1 MSSEDGPLDP
11 GDPGDRDQELEQAR
25 DKAERASHAKSR
37 FLAMVSHEIR
47 TPLNGI
53 LGMAHLLERTP
64 LTPEQENYVTAVRR
78 SGTALLHLVED
89 LLDFSTIEADRFQ
102 LRPSPLD
109 PRQFIEETVELMAS
123 RAHEKGIDI
132 ASQIAPDVPG
142 RINADTNRL
151 RQVLLNL
158 VGNAIKFTD
167 EGGILVSLALSGPGE
182 IELSVSDTGPGL
194 APKDRQRIFAEFEQ
208 ADMETTRRHGGVGL
222 GLAISTRII
231 SAMSGRLSVES
242 ELGKGSRFIATLPV
256 EALEETQPV
265 VGEPQP
271 LADLRVLLIAP
282 NGETARSLSR
292 GVAEEGGHLDQYA
305 EISAVLGENRDRSD
319 TYTHVVIDQRLMPL
333 AGGAEM
339 LNALLERAPR
349 RILLVRPM
357 ERAALDT
364 LYESGFDGW
373 LVAPVR
379 RSSLVSVLLKDR
391 PTTPSPLPATMARP
405 AAQIPSFSRSL
416 RILLA
421 EDNPVN
427 ALLMTAMLKEFG
439 HEVVLVEDGR
449 KLVAAARDRS
459 RERTPIDLAIT
470 DLSMPHMDGAT
481 AVSRIREHERASGL
495 ARLPVIILSADGGAD
510 TRDRLLAAGAD
521 AYLEKPVDPEM
532 LATTIRMLFLDP

>member
-1 MSSEDGPLDP
+1 MSSEDRPIDS
-11 GDPGDRDQELEQAR
+11 GDPGDRDRELEQAR

-64 LTPEQENYVTAVRR
+64 LTPEQENYITAVRR

-102 LRPSPLD
+102 LRPGPLD

-132 ASQIAPDVPG
+132 ASEISPDVPG
-142 RINADTNRL
+142 RISADANRL

-167 EGGILVSLALSGPGE
+167 QGGILVSLAPSGSGE

-194 APKDRQRIFAEFEQ
+194 AQKDQQRIFAEFEQ

-222 GLAISTRII
+222 GLTISTRIV
-231 SAMSGRLSVES
+231 SAMGGRLTVES
-242 ELGKGSRFIATLPV
+242 ELGRGSRFIATLPV
-256 EALEETQPV
+256 EAIEEIRPAIGT
-265 VGEPQP
+265 PQP
-271 LADLRVLLIAP
+271 LAGVRVLLIAP
-282 NGETARSLSR
+282 DGQTAAALARSVL
-292 GVAEEGGHLDQYA
+292 EEGGRLDHHA
-305 EISAVLGENRDRSD
+305 DASFVLEEGRDRSES
-319 TYTHVVIDQRLMPL
+319 YSHVVIDQRLMPL
-333 AGGAEM
+333 AGGAGV
-339 LNALLERAPR
+339 LQALLDHAPR

-391 PTTPSPLPATMARP
+391 LETPQQSPTTEARRVVRM
-405 AAQIPSFSRSL
+405 PSFARSL

-427 ALLMTAMLKEFG
+427 AMLMTAMLKEFG
-439 HEVVLVEDGR
+439 HQVVLVEDGR
-449 KLVAAARDRS
+449 KLVAAARDRT
-459 RERTPIDLAIT
+459 REQTPIDLAIT
-470 DLSMPHMDGAT
+470 DLSMPHMDGAM
-481 AVSRIREHERASGL
+481 AVGRIREHERASGL
-495 ARLPVIILSADGGAD
+495 PRLPVVILSAESGAE
-510 TRDRLLAAGAD
+510 TRDRLLNAGAD

-532 LATTIRMLFLDP
+532 LATTIRMLSADR

>member
-1 MSSEDGPLDP
+1 MSSEDRPIE
-11 GDPGDRDQELEQAR
+11 PGDRDRELEQAR

-64 LTPEQENYVTAVRR
+64 LTPEQENYITAVRR

-102 LRPSPLD
+102 LRPGPLD

-132 ASQIAPDVPG
+132 ASEIAPEVPG
-142 RINADTNRL
+142 RIHADANRL

-158 VGNAIKFTD
+158 IGNAIKFTD
-167 EGGILVSLALSGPGE
+167 EGGILVSLALSGPSE

-194 APKDRQRIFAEFEQ
+194 APQDRQRIFAEFEQ

-222 GLAISTRII
+222 GLAISTRIV
-231 SAMSGRLSVES
+231 SAMGGRLTVES
-242 ELGKGSRFIATLPV
+242 EFGKGSRFIATMPV
-256 EALEETQPV
+256 EAVEETQPP
-265 VGEPQP
+265 VGEMQP
-271 LADLRVLLIAP
+271 LTGVHVLLIAP
-282 NGETARSLSR
+282 KGQTAQSLSR
-292 GVAEEGGHLDQYA
+292 GVVEGGGRLDHYA
-305 EISAVLGENRDRSD
+305 EASAAFAETKNGA
-319 TYTHVVIDQRLMPL
+319 TGYTHVVIDQRLMSLP
-333 AGGAEM
+333 GGAESAG
-339 LNALLERAPR
+339 ALLDRAPR

-364 LYESGFDGW
+364 LYEAGFDGW

-391 PTTPSPLPATMARP
+391 PATPSPRGLVSERTASVR
-405 AAQIPSFSRSL
+405 PSFARRL

-427 ALLMTAMLKEFG
+427 AMLMTAMLKEFG
-439 HEVVLVEDGR
+439 HDVVLVEDGR

-459 RERTPIDLAIT
+459 RDETPIDLAIT

-510 TRDRLLAAGAD
+510 ARDSLLTAGAD
-521 AYLEKPVDPEM
+521 AYLEKPVDPDT
-532 LATTIRMLFLDP
+532 LATTMRMIATDR